1 MSSKAG
7 KLAGAGSIA
16 IDYFALLGNWERAIP
31 AEIRKKT
38 MWNIGDP
45 LFRQVWT
52 CSAMEDYEGP
62 LPEPTEEA
70 KELLHLLNKQQERPC
85 YLWCQLG
92 PRRRA
97 EVKAMIE
104 RFYPSIHFSPRS
116 HYTTDSIAESGR
128 SDSVGYPYAVLAFS
142 VNQANYWADKSS
154 RTAMVAHGLQ
164 ANHDDLHPGITTMDD
179 CRDFWEMVR

>member
-38 MWNIGDP
+38 MWNIGGP

-52 CSAMEDYEGP
+52 CSALEDYEGP
-62 LPEPTEEA
+62 PPGPTEEA
-70 KELLHLLNKQQERPC
+70 KELLRLLNDQQERPC

-97 EVKAMIE
+97 EVREMIE
-104 RFYPSIHFSPRS
+104 RFYPAIHFRPRS
-116 HYTTDSIAESGR
+116 HYTTDSIAESGK
-128 SDSVGYPYAVLAFS
+128 SDSIGYPFAVLAFS
-142 VNQANYWADKSS
+142 PNQANFWAEKSS
-154 RTAMVAHGLQ
+154 RTALVTQRLDIDHA
-164 ANHDDLHPGITTMDD
+164 LHPGITLLDD
-179 CRDFWEMVR
+179 CRDFWEMIS